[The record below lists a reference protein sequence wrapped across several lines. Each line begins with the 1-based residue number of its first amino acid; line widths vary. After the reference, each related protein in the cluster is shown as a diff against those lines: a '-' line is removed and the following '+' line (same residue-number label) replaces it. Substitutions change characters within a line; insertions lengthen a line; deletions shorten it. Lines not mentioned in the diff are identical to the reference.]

1 LDRGFLGRRH
11 TTYFWIGWCLILWVG
26 AFLRLS
32 HPDWDQGI
40 AAHPDERFILG
51 VAQDMPIYGN
61 PCTVSPDFPYGHF
74 PLSLLSLLVNS
85 APQADPLYA
94 GRLISGLGGILLVA
108 LAGRCG
114 SELSRAPSGGL
125 IAAGLAAFCPLLIQ
139 HSHFYTVDPWAAIF
153 GTLAVL
159 SAARFRRFWSGLF
172 VGLALACKASSAWIG
187 VSVGI
192 AIAISA
198 PGQEWIH
205 RGFIFV
211 AGSMLGIL
219 LGSPWLLLT
228 PLQCWRGPLVQAQL
242 AAGRFIFPYTRQYV
256 QTTPWVYPFIQMVV
270 WAMGPLPTIIG
281 AVTLVKSIAA
291 WREGRKFKILTFA
304 PVLFYIAVASLYVK
318 YPRYLLPIYPL
329 WIGAAAKGLLDLCH
343 TLSKRIGRRLCSV
356 GLLVV
361 ISLTGIMGIAQ
372 ASVYRSEHPW
382 LQASRWIYRNVRDS
396 SSIAVESWDHPLPV
410 PLSSGDPSNYDQ
422 MTVPVLDH
430 SPSRQDDA
438 AARERARMA
447 SVVVLASRRNYGVVT
462 RQPDRYRGVYS
473 WYEAMFRA
481 RKRLVFS
488 RCPKVGPVAFSD
500 NPFRA
505 LRTHKAPDL
514 RDICDAR
521 FIIELPRLDESLR
534 VYDAPITVLLVRTE

>member
-1 LDRGFLGRRH
+1 MERGFLGRGH
-11 TTYFWIGWCLILWVG
+11 TTYFWIGWCLILWLG

-51 VAQDMPIYGN
+51 VAQDTPICGN

-74 PLSLLSLLVNS
+74 PLTLLSLLVNS

-114 SELSRAPSGGL
+114 SELSRAPDGGL
-125 IAAGLAAFCPLLIQ
+125 IAGGLAAFCPLLIQ
-139 HSHFYTVDPWAAIF
+139 QAHFYTVDPWAAIF

-159 SAARFRRFWSGLF
+159 SAARNRWFWSGF
-172 VGLALACKASSAWIG
+172 SVGLALACKASSAWLG
-187 VSVGI
+187 VFVGI

-198 PGQEWIH
+198 PRQEWIR

-211 AGSMLGIL
+211 AGSLVGIFI
-219 LGSPWLLLT
+219 GSPWLFLT

-256 QTTPWVYPFIQMVV
+256 QTIPWVYPLIQMLL
-270 WAMGPLPTIIG
+270 WAMGPPTTIIG
-281 AVTLVKSIAA
+281 AVVLVKSVAA
-291 WREGRKFKILTFA
+291 WRGKRKFRMLAFA
-304 PVLFYIAVASLYVK
+304 PVLFYIATAGLYVK

-329 WIGAAAKGLLDLCH
+329 WIGAAAKGLLDLCR
-343 TLSKRIGRRLCSV
+343 TLPKRIGRRLCSV

-361 ISLTGIMGIAQ
+361 VSFSCIMGIAQ

-382 LQASRWIYRNVRDS
+382 IQASRWIYENVPDGS
-396 SSIAVESWDHPLPV
+396 SLAVESWDHPLPV
-410 PLSSGDPSNYDQ
+410 PLSAGDPSRYVQ
-422 MTVPVLDH
+422 MTVPMLDH
-430 SPSRQDDA
+430 SPPRQDDA
-438 AARERARMA
+438 AARERAWTT

-462 RQPDRYRGVYS
+462 RQPDRFKGMYQ
-473 WYEAMFRA
+473 WYEALFGA
-481 RKRLVFS
+481 RKVLVFS
-488 RCPKVGPVAFSD
+488 RCPRVGPVAFSD

-505 LRTHKAPDL
+505 LGMEAPDL

-521 FIIELPRLDESLR
+521 FIIRLPRLDESLR
-534 VYDAPITVLLVRTE
+534 VYDAPTTVLLVRTE